1 MCSAKADG
9 RWSRI
14 TRSTSLRLTAWYF
27 VVFVASVALVGVVEN
42 ALIAKAIDASE
53 QAILSAHVAEYRSEV
68 EARGVSGLARAV
80 AAHGGHSEREAVR
93 LREGAST
100 LFEQAPQGN
109 ASIDFLGSDWRVV
122 ATEISGDLELKV
134 GRSNA
139 EERAILRHVRDAS
152 LEALAITLILG
163 LVAGAMLTRRAL
175 RPVHTL
181 SQTTRSIVLSGDL
194 RERVPTRGSNDELD
208 ELASLFNRMLE
219 RNEALV
225 TGMREALDNVAHDL
239 RTPLTHLHASAELAL
254 QKKDDAP
261 ALREALADSVE
272 ASERVL
278 TMLRTLMDISAAETG
293 VMRLE
298 RTPVSIDTLV
308 REVLE
313 TYQIV
318 AEERGVRLI
327 SHLEPTRVLGDANRL
342 RQLLANLV
350 DNAVKYTQAAGLVE
364 ISVRAIEGGAEIRVR
379 DTGSGIAE
387 RDMPRIFDRLYR
399 GDRSRSQPGLGL
411 GLSFVKAIC
420 DAHDGA
426 IRVESVVG
434 GVNQGTEFVVTLPDA
449 RPS

>member
-9 RWSRI
+9 RWSQLV
-14 TRSTSLRLTAWYF
+14 RSTSVRLTAWYC

-42 ALIAKAIDASE
+42 VLIAKAIGARE
-53 QAILSAHVAEYRSEV
+53 QAILTAHVAEYRSEV

-80 AAHGGHSEREAVR
+80 AAHGEHSEREAVR

-100 LFEQAPQGN
+100 LFERAPEGS
-109 ASIDFLGSDWRVV
+109 ASIDLLAGAGWRVV
-122 ATEISGDLELKV
+122 ATELTGDLELKV
-134 GRSNA
+134 GRSN
-139 EERAILRHVRDAS
+139 EGERAILGHVRDAS
-152 LEALAITLILG
+152 LVALAITLILG
-163 LVAGAMLTRRAL
+163 LFGGALLTRRAL
-175 RPVHTL
+175 RPVRVL
-181 SQTTRSIVLSGDL
+181 SDTTRSIVASGDL
-194 RERVPTRGSNDELD
+194 RERVPTRGSSDELD

-239 RTPLTHLHASAELAL
+239 RTPLTRLHASAELAL

-272 ASERVL
+272 ESERVL

-298 RTPVSIDTLV
+298 RTPVSIDQLA

-327 SHLEPTRVLGDANRL
+327 SHLEPARVLGDANRL

-350 DNAVKYTQAAGLVE
+350 DNAVKYTPAAGLVE
-364 ISVRAIEGGAEIRVR
+364 VTARSIECGAELRVR
-379 DTGSGIAE
+379 DTGAGISE
-387 RDMPRIFDRLYR
+387 TDMPRIFDRLYR
-399 GDRSRSQPGLGL
+399 GDRSRSEPGLGL

-420 DAHDGA
+420 DAHGGK
-426 IRVESVVG
+426 IRVESVVDK
-434 GVNQGTEFVVTLPDA
+434 GTEIVVTLPGA
-449 RPS
+449 RTS